1 MKVTICSNFDPGA
14 SEIVLSGEQSPL
26 RSLLEEL
33 SRRNWRKIRFID
45 PRTDKVDDFFTVL
58 VNGKD
63 WRSLPQDI
71 ETMLQDG
78 DEVQVDVITFMGGN
92 GE

>member
-1 MKVTICSNFDPGA
+1 MRVKIRSNFDPGA
-14 SEIVLSGEQSPL
+14 SEIELSGVRWPL

-45 PRTDKVDDFFTVL
+45 PRTNTVDDFFTVL
-58 VNGKD
+58 VNGTD

-71 ETMLQDG
+71 ETPLRDG
-78 DEVQVDVITFMGGN
+78 DEVQVDVITFMGGSD
-92 GE
+92 G